1 MFRKKDIFHCMT
13 KKTRVLTY
21 QWKLKWPLPSHSK
34 ITFPSCSFSFTT
46 TKHPLT
52 KKESNK
58 IVSKAEQ
65 DRTEKDA
72 LYLHV
77 APDGDHWISGEIFAA
92 KHLQPDYVKSIL
104 IPNESEMN
112 ILKTIE
118 DFDNDDGFDVL
129 MKDVYD
135 TGDLSR
141 LLERST

>member
-1 MFRKKDIFHCMT
+1 MLRRKDIFHCMI

-21 QWKLKWPLPSHSK
+21 QWKFLKLFPSHSK
-34 ITFPSCSFSFTT
+34 IMFPSSSFTT
-46 TKHPLT
+46 TKQPLT
-52 KKESNK
+52 KKEPNEL
-58 IVSKAEQ
+58 VNKAEQ
-65 DRTEKDA
+65 ERTEKDA

-92 KHLQPDYVKSIL
+92 KHLQPDYVKSIP

-118 DFDNDDGFDVL
+118 DFENDDGFDVL

>member
-1 MFRKKDIFHCMT
+1 MIKKG
-13 KKTRVLTY
+13 RVLTY
-21 QWKLKWPLPSHSK
+21 QWKLKWLPSHSK
-34 ITFPSCSFSFTT
+34 ITFHNSSFSFFT
-46 TKHPLT
+46 TKAKQPLT
-52 KKESNK
+52 KKEPNE
-58 IVSKAEQ
+58 IVLKAGQ
-65 DRTEKDA
+65 DRSKKDT

-77 APDGDHWISGEIFAA
+77 APDGDHWISGELFAA

-104 IPNESEMN
+104 IPNEIEMN

-118 DFDNDDGFDVL
+118 DFENVDGFDVL